1 MRRLRPR
8 RTDEGAALVMF
19 THRSYLFVP
28 GDSARKQ
35 DKARGTGADALI
47 LDLEDSVAPENKDT
61 ARDRTAAWLAE
72 GAPMA
77 RLVRVNALSTGRTA
91 DDIAATAPGRPD
103 GYVLPKCESLD
114 DIVATAGMIE
124 AAGSDAPILIIAT
137 ETVRAV
143 RQLMRADWSHPALA
157 GMAWGAEDLAA
168 DLGALTNRDAEGTF
182 RPPFALARTLA
193 LLAAKDAGVAAVD
206 GPHTAI
212 GDAAGLRQE
221 AEAAFA
227 AGFDGKLAIHPAQVP
242 VINVAFTPTADQIHH
257 ARRVVAAMDGTGVVS
272 LDGQMLDQPHL
283 TQARKILSLAAR
295 GGNDRAATDQD
306 FT

>member
-1 MRRLRPR
+1 M
-8 RTDEGAALVMF
+8 MF

-47 LDLEDSVAPENKDT
+47 LDLEDSVAPGDKDA
-61 ARDRTAAWLAE
+61 ARNRTAAWLAE

-77 RLVRVNALSTGRTA
+77 RLVRVNSLSTGRTA
-91 DDIAATAPGRPD
+91 EDIAATAAGRPD

-114 DIVATAGMIE
+114 DIASVAAMIA

-143 RQLMRADWSHPALA
+143 RQLMRADWAHPALG

-168 DLGALTNRDAEGTF
+168 DLGALTNRDADGAF
-182 RPPFALARTLA
+182 RPPFAMARTLA

-212 GDAAGLRQE
+212 GDTRGLGRE

-227 AGFDGKLAIHPAQVP
+227 EGFDGKLAIHPAQVP
-242 VINVAFTPTADQIHH
+242 VINAAFTPSAAQIDH
-257 ARRVVAAMDGTGVVS
+257 ARRVVEVMDGTGVAS

-283 TQARKILSLAAR
+283 VQARKILRLASR
-295 GGNDRAATDQD
+295 GKATAG
-306 FT
+306 

>member
-1 MRRLRPR
+1 
-8 RTDEGAALVMF
+8 MF
-19 THRSYLFVP
+19 PHRSYLFVP

-47 LDLEDSVAPENKDT
+47 LDLEDSVAPDAKDA

-103 GYVLPKCESLD
+103 GYVLPKCENLD
-114 DIVATAGMIE
+114 DIAAAAAMIA

-143 RQLMRADWSHPALA
+143 RQLMRAEWTHPALG

-168 DLGALTNRDAEGTF
+168 DLGALTNRDADGIF
-182 RPPFALARTLA
+182 RPPFAMARTLA

-212 GDAAGLRQE
+212 GDTQGLRQE

-227 AGFDGKLAIHPAQVP
+227 MGYDGKLAIHPAQVP
-242 VINVAFTPTADQIHH
+242 VINAAFTPTDDQIAH
-257 ARRVVAAMDGTGVVS
+257 ARRVVEAMDGTGVAS

-283 TQARKILSLAAR
+283 TQARKILRLATRGDTDLPAAR
-295 GGNDRAATDQD
+295 
-306 FT
+306 

>member
-1 MRRLRPR
+1 M
-8 RTDEGAALVMF
+8 MF
-19 THRSYLFVP
+19 AHRSYLFVP

-47 LDLEDSVAPENKDT
+47 LDLEDSVAPGDKDA
-61 ARDRTAAWLAE
+61 ARNRTAAWLAE

-77 RLVRVNALSTGRTA
+77 RLVRVNSLSTGRTA
-91 DDIAATAPGRPD
+91 EDIAATAAGRPD

-114 DIVATAGMIE
+114 DIASVAAMIA
-124 AAGSDAPILIIAT
+124 AAGSDASILIIAT

-143 RQLMRADWSHPALA
+143 RQLMRADWAHPALG

-168 DLGALTNRDAEGTF
+168 DLGALTNRDAAGAF
-182 RPPFALARTLA
+182 RPPFAMARTLA

-212 GDAAGLRQE
+212 GDTQGLGRG

-242 VINVAFTPTADQIHH
+242 VINAAFTPSAAQIDH
-257 ARRVVAAMDGTGVVS
+257 ARRVVEVMDGTGVAS

-283 TQARKILSLAAR
+283 VQARKILRLASR
-295 GGNDRAATDQD
+295 GKATAG
-306 FT
+306 